1 MVNSAVYDA
10 WKVKPPC
17 MYESPFCHSRCPY
30 YVECIV
36 NEDGD
41 DNCDE

>member
-1 MVNSAVYDA
+1 MVSNEVYDA

-17 MYESPFCHSRCPY
+17 KSASPFCHSRCPY

-41 DNCDE
+41 EDSSE